1 MDIVN
6 VVSIVIAVSAT
17 LLCAFAGNFIE
28 RIFVGR
34 HLRDRHELQIRTA
47 GGKTINI
54 QASELTREKAEE
66 IISHFAA
73 RA

>member
-1 MDIVN
+1 MDIGN
-6 VVSIVIAVSAT
+6 IVITVGAT
-17 LLCAFAGNFIE
+17 VLGAFAGTLID
-28 RIFVGR
+28 RIFVRG
-34 HLRDRHELQIRTA
+34 HLRDRHELRIRTA
-47 GGKTINI
+47 GGRTINI